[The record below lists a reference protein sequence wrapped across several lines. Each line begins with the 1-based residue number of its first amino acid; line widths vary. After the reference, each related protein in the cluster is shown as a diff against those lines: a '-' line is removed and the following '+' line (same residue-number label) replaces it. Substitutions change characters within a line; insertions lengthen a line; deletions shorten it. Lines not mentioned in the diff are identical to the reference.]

1 MLLNSIPFANLR
13 KKTYIA
19 KFLTFYRGQLLF
31 DHATPFGWGHGRPDR
46 ASRRGLDALLYMIL
60 TFERSKRQLKTKHQN
75 STTFWGFPS
84 MNALTLAV
92 AISMS
97 RWRASAVAQAICG
110 VKKAL
115 WA

>member
-46 ASRRGLDALLYMIL
+46 ASRRGLDARRRM
-60 TFERSKRQLKTKHQN
+60 KKHPHGN
-75 STTFWGFPS
+75 FK
-84 MNALTLAV
+84 L
-92 AISMS
+92 
-97 RWRASAVAQAICG
+97 
-110 VKKAL
+110 
-115 WA
+115 